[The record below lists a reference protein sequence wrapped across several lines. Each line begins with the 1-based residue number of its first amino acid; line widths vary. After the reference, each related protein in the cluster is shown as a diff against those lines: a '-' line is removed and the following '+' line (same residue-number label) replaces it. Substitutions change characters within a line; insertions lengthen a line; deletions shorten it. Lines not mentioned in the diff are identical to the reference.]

1 VAVGACYGS
10 CVEHS
15 EAAASRLPRFETP
28 GGEALVLHAA
38 IRIHHDPPPKRSG
51 GPAVPHAPIE
61 LLFRRYAP
69 YVATIAMRV
78 LGQDAEVDDVV
89 QDVFL
94 AAFRGLGA
102 LSDPN
107 ATKGWLATVTVRTV
121 RRRLRARRLRGLLRL
136 ETAPDYENVAAPG
149 ASPEEKALLARV
161 YRVLDG
167 VPANHR
173 IAWTLRHIEGESLMN
188 VAEMCGCS
196 LATAKRWITSTHAI
210 VEKEVEA

>member
-1 VAVGACYGS
+1 V
-10 CVEHS
+10 
-15 EAAASRLPRFETP
+15 
-28 GGEALVLHAA
+28 VLHAA
-38 IRIHHDPPPKRSG
+38 IETPYEPPPERPGS
-51 GPAVPHAPIE
+51 PPIARAPVE
-61 LLFRRYAP
+61 LLFRRYSP
-69 YVATIAMRV
+69 YVATIAMRL
-78 LGQDAEVDDVV
+78 LGRDEEIDDVV

-102 LSDPN
+102 LTDPN

-136 ETAPDYENVAAPG
+136 ETTRGYEDVAAPG
-149 ASPEEKALLARV
+149 ASPEERALLARV

-173 IAWTLRHIEGESLMN
+173 IAWTLRHVEGESLEN

-196 LATAKRWITSTHAI
+196 LATAKRWITSTHAV
-210 VEKEVEA
+210 VEKAVEA